1 MSLARALSVDF
12 LSGSAM
18 CSMSSKRPTTNKHV
32 NERRITTAKLKRSLL
47 LTGPY
52 LERYRGEDQMTRGRV
67 IAWAIFE
74 QFGGFPSVDLVIFAS
89 FYFALISRRG
99 QIREFKNLPK
109 LLL

>member
-32 NERRITTAKLKRSLL
+32 NERQITTAKLKWSLS

-52 LERYRGEDQMTRGRV
+52 LEQYRGEDQMTGGLV
-67 IAWAIFE
+67 IAWAILE
-74 QFGGFPSVDLVIFAS
+74 QFGGFPSVNLVTFAS
-89 FYFALISRRG
+89 F
-99 QIREFKNLPK
+99 
-109 LLL
+109 